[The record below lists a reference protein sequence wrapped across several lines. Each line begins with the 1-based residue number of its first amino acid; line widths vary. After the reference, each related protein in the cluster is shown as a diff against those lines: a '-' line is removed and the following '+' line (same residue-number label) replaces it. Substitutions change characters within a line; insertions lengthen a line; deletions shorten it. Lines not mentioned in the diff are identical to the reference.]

1 MVGQDPY
8 GSPSAIGARTTRPQD
23 LKWVADPNNARSYE
37 EMKQAASTVES
48 QVNQLKLVVHKA
60 LGGGDFDAALK
71 ARKELEGEW
80 WDTKEQMESH
90 KIVSYQ
96 QADVYIK
103 RAASRMSTHR
113 KWYATQNK
121 RANKTIEDALEELR
135 LASLVLQ
142 QKQTEEE
149 QSAEALAK
157 ASAELTKSVRAE
169 AAAVQRLR
177 ADLDPIVAAVTAEME
192 RLGTDLTRWS
202 ASRAGKTHVV
212 ATVEQRMDAPVA
224 TPVRR
229 DPAPPIVP
237 ASPAPQAARVAPDSA
252 PVEPQ
257 VIVKEVVKYVDR
269 IVEREV
275 PVERSVES
283 ADSDVER
290 RRLADDLRRVTA
302 RCAALDDECAD
313 ARAAHRR
320 DAAKLAE
327 QIESLRDALSR
338 ESTSVLKAE
347 AEKWRAM
354 YDAVRDDASNDSQAR
369 AEADALRMS
378 VQHAEDRHRRELM
391 LLGTEHGN
399 AYAALRKSVAAAEKR
414 CADLE
419 SQVEAAEKRCGEE
432 EKRRREADD
441 KRAELERQL
450 RLLQADTRT
459 NADRAMSSARDLM
472 DQLSSADARI
482 RVLQDQKEELAKKLA
497 EMEETNTKLLG
508 QNSGSDWRL
517 IAAEA
522 KLKQT
527 ADHLASEQQETSR
540 LNAEIDKLTEQVR
553 LARDTARASATNDLP
568 GVIAGLEAEIATLQK
583 KHQLALDQEKE
594 LAGAEAERVK
604 LLHEAEVRKLT
615 SLQEAE
621 QLRLTELDRRTA
633 ELLATEKEIRA
644 STEEEAKRLRADK
657 EALRE
662 ELSQIKDDL
671 RGAKAD
677 LTSLEKALRD
687 SVEQNEELRE
697 KNEELRAQKAKVQ
710 ERVVEVPGP
719 ERVVTKEVIKE
730 VEVPGPERIVT
741 KEVVKEVPVP
751 GPERVVTKEV
761 IKEVPVEGPERVV
774 TKEIIVEVP
783 TPTATPPASPA
794 PKTAAPA
801 PASPDPALVKQ
812 IEAQA
817 TKIGRLEAELA
828 AVEEAKRA
836 TEEER
841 ARALKDAELSKAAL
855 ESAKEAALAK
865 EKERADAEEA
875 AEKARAQQPVAQQP
889 VAEVASAA
897 PALAVMHASSQPVAQ
912 QPVAE
917 VASAAPA
924 LAVMHASSQP
934 VAQQPVAEVMHA
946 SSQPVAQEPV
956 AEAASAAPALAVMH
970 ASSRPQTPKQPTRP
984 STPGPGGLDDEQVEY
999 LRYQYSAA
1007 SDNLAVLALLVQE
1020 AAAQHLWVD
1029 GPGRDKKPLKFGQP
1043 HGPMARTA
1051 GRFIVN
1057 FIYPRA
1063 FVFLWWEVAMFVAAV
1078 WFACILGYAYFHGTG
1093 MGNHPAVLLSPFIPS
1108 FVALTARTYK
1118 YCRVDKET
1126 FSRDAPRFLIDA
1138 LHLAC
1143 FPLGFILIFCKLW
1156 DDQGDIPW
1164 WLVIFFPWLAMTRI
1178 LVETMHDVVV
1188 KMPLTEFGQLGYG
1201 ADGTAYEYAF
1211 SDPGNDDLDVVEA
1224 VGKSPSAARALDM
1237 DVVPPM
1243 PPPPPPPHPN
1253 ATPQLSASATS
1264 FTPGGGSRGGS
1275 RPGSRGRDFGSFLR
1289 TSRSNGHEQFTDIGG
1304 PGGGVAVSD
1313 EGVRMMNVPSPREYA
1328 AEGDQ
1333 RV

>member
-1 MVGQDPY
+1 MVGHDPY

-177 ADLDPIVAAVTAEME
+177 TDLDPIVHAVTDGME
-192 RLGTDLTRWS
+192 RLRTDLTRWS

-212 ATVEQRMDAPVA
+212 ATVEQRIDAPVA
-224 TPVRR
+224 TPVR
-229 DPAPPIVP
+229 DGPPPPIVP
-237 ASPAPQAARVAPDSA
+237 ASPAPQVARVTPHEMA

-275 PVERSVES
+275 PVERSIES
-283 ADSDVER
+283 ANKIDSAENVAER
-290 RRLADDLRRVTA
+290 KRLADDLRRVTA

-338 ESTSVLKAE
+338 ESASTSVLKAE

-399 AYAALRKSVAAAEKR
+399 AYAAMRKSVAAAEKR

-419 SQVEAAEKRCGEE
+419 SQVEAAERRFGEE

-527 ADHLASEQQETSR
+527 ADHLASEQQETAR

-583 KHQLALDQEKE
+583 KHKLALEQEKE
-594 LAGAEAERVK
+594 LAAAEAERVK

-687 SVEQNEELRE
+687 SVEQNNELRE

-719 ERVVTKEVIKE
+719 ERIVTKEVIKEVPVPGPERIVTKEVIKE

-741 KEVVKEVPVP
+741 KEVIKEVEVP
-751 GPERVVTKEV
+751 GPERIVTKEV

-794 PKTAAPA
+794 PKTAASPAPKTAA

-828 AVEEAKRA
+828 AAEDAKRASDDAKRA
-836 TEEER
+836 TEDAKREAEEER
-841 ARALKDAELSKAAL
+841 AKALKDAELSKAAL

-865 EKERADAEEA
+865 EKAEAQKAEA
-875 AEKARAQQPVAQQP
+875 QKAEAQQ
-889 VAEVASAA
+889 
-897 PALAVMHASSQPVAQ
+897 
-912 QPVAE
+912 
-917 VASAAPA
+917 
-924 LAVMHASSQP
+924 
-934 VAQQPVAEVMHA
+934 
-946 SSQPVAQEPV
+946 PV

-984 STPGPGGLDDEQVEY
+984 STPKGGLDDEQVEY
-999 LRYQYSAA
+999 LQYQYSAA

-1029 GPGRDKKPLKFGQP
+1029 GPRRDKKPLKFGQP

-1057 FIYPRA
+1057 FIHPRA

-1093 MGNHPAVLLSPFIPS
+1093 LGNHPAVLLSPFIPS
-1108 FVALTARTYK
+1108 MAALTARTYK
-1118 YCRVDKET
+1118 SLRVDQET

-1164 WLVIFFPWLAMTRI
+1164 WLAIFFPWLAMTRI

-1211 SDPGNDDLDVVEA
+1211 SAPADDDLDVVEV
-1224 VGKSPSAARALDM
+1224 VGKSPPPAARALDM

-1243 PPPPPPPHPN
+1243 PPPPPPPYPH

-1264 FTPGGGSRGGS
+1264 FTPGGGGSRGGS
-1275 RPGSRGRDFGSFLR
+1275 RPGSRGGDFGSFLR
-1289 TSRSNGHEQFTDIGG
+1289 SAQKEQFTDIGG

-1313 EGVRMMNVPSPREYA
+1313 EGVRMTNVPSPREYA
-1328 AEGDQ
+1328 AGGDQ

>member
-177 ADLDPIVAAVTAEME
+177 ADLNPIVAAVTAEME

-338 ESTSVLKAE
+338 ESASTSVLKAE

-399 AYAALRKSVAAAEKR
+399 AYGALRKSVAAAEKR

-697 KNEELRAQKAKVQ
+697 KNEELRTQKAKVQ

-889 VAEVASAA
+889 VAEV
-897 PALAVMHASSQPVAQ
+897 
-912 QPVAE
+912 
-917 VASAAPA
+917 
-924 LAVMHASSQP
+924 
-934 VAQQPVAEVMHA
+934 
-946 SSQPVAQEPV
+946 
-956 AEAASAAPALAVMH
+956 ASAAPALAVMH

>member
-1 MVGQDPY
+1 MVGHDPY

-338 ESTSVLKAE
+338 ESASTSVLKAE

-399 AYAALRKSVAAAEKR
+399 AYGALRKSVAAAEKR

-594 LAGAEAERVK
+594 LARAEAERVK

-889 VAEVASAA
+889 VAEV
-897 PALAVMHASSQPVAQ
+897 
-912 QPVAE
+912 
-917 VASAAPA
+917 
-924 LAVMHASSQP
+924 
-934 VAQQPVAEVMHA
+934 MHA

-984 STPGPGGLDDEQVEY
+984 STPGPGRLDDEQVEY

-1020 AAAQHLWVD
+1020 AAVQHLWVD
-1029 GPGRDKKPLKFGQP
+1029 GPRRDKKPLKFGQP

-1078 WFACILGYAYFHGTG
+1078 WFACILGYAYFHGDG
-1093 MGNHPAVLLSPFIPS
+1093 LGNHPAVLLSPFIPS
-1108 FVALTARTYK
+1108 IAALTARTYK
-1118 YCRVDKET
+1118 YCRVDQET

-1304 PGGGVAVSD
+1304 SGGGVAVSD

>member
-441 KRAELERQL
+441 KRAELESQL

-889 VAEVASAA
+889 VAEV
-897 PALAVMHASSQPVAQ
+897 
-912 QPVAE
+912 
-917 VASAAPA
+917 
-924 LAVMHASSQP
+924 
-934 VAQQPVAEVMHA
+934 MHA

-984 STPGPGGLDDEQVEY
+984 STPGPGRLDDEQVEY

>member
-169 AAAVQRLR
+169 AAAIQRLR

-224 TPVRR
+224 TPMRR

-338 ESTSVLKAE
+338 ESASTSVLKAE

-687 SVEQNEELRE
+687 SVEQNNELRE

-889 VAEVASAA
+889 VAEV
-897 PALAVMHASSQPVAQ
+897 
-912 QPVAE
+912 
-917 VASAAPA
+917 
-924 LAVMHASSQP
+924 
-934 VAQQPVAEVMHA
+934 
-946 SSQPVAQEPV
+946 
-956 AEAASAAPALAVMH
+956 ASAAPALAVMH

-1313 EGVRMMNVPSPREYA
+1313 EGVRMTNVPSPREYA

>member
-60 LGGGDFDAALK
+60 MGGGDFDAALK

-338 ESTSVLKAE
+338 ESASTSVLKAE

-889 VAEVASAA
+889 VAEV
-897 PALAVMHASSQPVAQ
+897 
-912 QPVAE
+912 
-917 VASAAPA
+917 
-924 LAVMHASSQP
+924 
-934 VAQQPVAEVMHA
+934 MHA

-1243 PPPPPPPHPN
+1243 PPPPHPPHPN

>member
-338 ESTSVLKAE
+338 ESASTSVLKAE

-399 AYAALRKSVAAAEKR
+399 AYGALRKSVAAAEKR

-889 VAEVASAA
+889 VAEV
-897 PALAVMHASSQPVAQ
+897 
-912 QPVAE
+912 
-917 VASAAPA
+917 
-924 LAVMHASSQP
+924 
-934 VAQQPVAEVMHA
+934 MHA

-984 STPGPGGLDDEQVEY
+984 STPGPGRLDDEQVEY

-1304 PGGGVAVSD
+1304 SGGGVAVSD

>member
-338 ESTSVLKAE
+338 ESASTSVLKAE

-897 PALAVMHASSQPVAQ
+897 PALAVMHASS
-912 QPVAE
+912 
-917 VASAAPA
+917 
-924 LAVMHASSQP
+924 
-934 VAQQPVAEVMHA
+934 
-946 SSQPVAQEPV
+946 
-956 AEAASAAPALAVMH
+956 
-970 ASSRPQTPKQPTRP
+970 RPQTPKQPTRP

>member
-338 ESTSVLKAE
+338 ESASTSVLKAE

-527 ADHLASEQQETSR
+527 ADHLASEQQETAR

-875 AEKARAQQPVAQQP
+875 AEKARAQ
-889 VAEVASAA
+889 
-897 PALAVMHASSQPVAQ
+897 
-912 QPVAE
+912 
-917 VASAAPA
+917 
-924 LAVMHASSQP
+924 QP

>member
-177 ADLDPIVAAVTAEME
+177 ADLNPIVAAVTAEME

-338 ESTSVLKAE
+338 ESASTSVLKAE

-399 AYAALRKSVAAAEKR
+399 AYGALRKSVAAAEKR

-697 KNEELRAQKAKVQ
+697 KNEELRTQKAKVQ

-889 VAEVASAA
+889 VAEV
-897 PALAVMHASSQPVAQ
+897 
-912 QPVAE
+912 
-917 VASAAPA
+917 
-924 LAVMHASSQP
+924 
-934 VAQQPVAEVMHA
+934 
-946 SSQPVAQEPV
+946 
-956 AEAASAAPALAVMH
+956 ASAAPALAVMH

-1313 EGVRMMNVPSPREYA
+1313 EGVRMTNVPSPREYA

>member
-338 ESTSVLKAE
+338 ESASTSVLKAE

-441 KRAELERQL
+441 TRAELERQL

-897 PALAVMHASSQPVAQ
+897 PALAVMHASSQP
-912 QPVAE
+912 
-917 VASAAPA
+917 
-924 LAVMHASSQP
+924 
-934 VAQQPVAEVMHA
+934 
-946 SSQPVAQEPV
+946 
-956 AEAASAAPALAVMH
+956 
-970 ASSRPQTPKQPTRP
+970 QTPKQPTRP

-1264 FTPGGGSRGGS
+1264 FTPGGGSRGAS

>member
-338 ESTSVLKAE
+338 ESASTSVLKAE

-897 PALAVMHASSQPVAQ
+897 PALAVMHASS
-912 QPVAE
+912 
-917 VASAAPA
+917 
-924 LAVMHASSQP
+924 
-934 VAQQPVAEVMHA
+934 
-946 SSQPVAQEPV
+946 
-956 AEAASAAPALAVMH
+956 
-970 ASSRPQTPKQPTRP
+970 RPQTPKQPTRP

-1313 EGVRMMNVPSPREYA
+1313 EGVRMTNVPSPREYA

>member
-338 ESTSVLKAE
+338 ESASTSVLKAE

-889 VAEVASAA
+889 VAEV
-897 PALAVMHASSQPVAQ
+897 
-912 QPVAE
+912 
-917 VASAAPA
+917 
-924 LAVMHASSQP
+924 
-934 VAQQPVAEVMHA
+934 MHA

-984 STPGPGGLDDEQVEY
+984 STPGPGRLDDEQVEY

>member
-60 LGGGDFDAALK
+60 MGGGDFDAALK

-338 ESTSVLKAE
+338 ESASTSVLKAE

-889 VAEVASAA
+889 VAEV
-897 PALAVMHASSQPVAQ
+897 
-912 QPVAE
+912 
-917 VASAAPA
+917 
-924 LAVMHASSQP
+924 
-934 VAQQPVAEVMHA
+934 MHA

-984 STPGPGGLDDEQVEY
+984 STPKPGLDDEQVEY

>member
-1 MVGQDPY
+1 M
-8 GSPSAIGARTTRPQD
+8 
-23 LKWVADPNNARSYE
+23 
-37 EMKQAASTVES
+37 
-48 QVNQLKLVVHKA
+48 
-60 LGGGDFDAALK
+60 
-71 ARKELEGEW
+71 
-80 WDTKEQMESH
+80 
-90 KIVSYQ
+90 
-96 QADVYIK
+96 
-103 RAASRMSTHR
+103 
-113 KWYATQNK
+113 
-121 RANKTIEDALEELR
+121 
-135 LASLVLQ
+135 
-142 QKQTEEE
+142 
-149 QSAEALAK
+149 
-157 ASAELTKSVRAE
+157 
-169 AAAVQRLR
+169 
-177 ADLDPIVAAVTAEME
+177 
-192 RLGTDLTRWS
+192 
-202 ASRAGKTHVV
+202 
-212 ATVEQRMDAPVA
+212 
-224 TPVRR
+224 
-229 DPAPPIVP
+229 
-237 ASPAPQAARVAPDSA
+237 
-252 PVEPQ
+252 
-257 VIVKEVVKYVDR
+257 VKYVDR

-283 ADSDVER
+283 ADPDVER

-338 ESTSVLKAE
+338 ESASTSVLKAE

-594 LAGAEAERVK
+594 LAGAEAERATAHG
-604 LLHEAEVRKLT
+604 LRLRKLT

-662 ELSQIKDDL
+662 ELLQIKDDL

-719 ERVVTKEVIKE
+719 ECVVTKEVIKE

-875 AEKARAQQPVAQQP
+875 AEKARAQQPVAQEP
-889 VAEVASAA
+889 VAEAASAA

-917 VASAAPA
+917 VTSAAPA
-924 LAVMHASSQP
+924 LAARHASSQP

-956 AEAASAAPALAVMH
+956 AEAARGARWPSCTPAAGRRRPSSPPGRAPLGRAGWTTSRSSTSGTSTARRATTSRCWRCSYRKPRRSTCGWTARDGIRSPSSLANPTARWREPPGGSSSTSSTPGRSCFSGGRLPCSSPRFGLRASSATRIFTAPEWATTRRCCCRR
-970 ASSRPQTPKQPTRP
+970 SSRPSWRSP
-984 STPGPGGLDDEQVEY
+984 
-999 LRYQYSAA
+999 
-1007 SDNLAVLALLVQE
+1007 
-1020 AAAQHLWVD
+1020 
-1029 GPGRDKKPLKFGQP
+1029 PGR
-1043 HGPMARTA
+1043 TSIA
-1051 GRFIVN
+1051 GLIRRRSV
-1057 FIYPRA
+1057 
-1063 FVFLWWEVAMFVAAV
+1063 
-1078 WFACILGYAYFHGTG
+1078 GT
-1093 MGNHPAVLLSPFIPS
+1093 
-1108 FVALTARTYK
+1108 
-1118 YCRVDKET
+1118 
-1126 FSRDAPRFLIDA
+1126 
-1138 LHLAC
+1138 
-1143 FPLGFILIFCKLW
+1143 
-1156 DDQGDIPW
+1156 
-1164 WLVIFFPWLAMTRI
+1164 
-1178 LVETMHDVVV
+1178 
-1188 KMPLTEFGQLGYG
+1188 
-1201 ADGTAYEYAF
+1201 
-1211 SDPGNDDLDVVEA
+1211 
-1224 VGKSPSAARALDM
+1224 
-1237 DVVPPM
+1237 
-1243 PPPPPPPHPN
+1243 
-1253 ATPQLSASATS
+1253 
-1264 FTPGGGSRGGS
+1264 
-1275 RPGSRGRDFGSFLR
+1275 RPGSSSTPC
-1289 TSRSNGHEQFTDIGG
+1289 TSRAS
-1304 PGGGVAVSD
+1304 
-1313 EGVRMMNVPSPREYA
+1313 PS
-1328 AEGDQ
+1328 GSS
-1333 RV
+1333 

>member
-1 MVGQDPY
+1 MVGHDPY

-177 ADLDPIVAAVTAEME
+177 TDLDPIVHAVTDGME
-192 RLGTDLTRWS
+192 RLRTDLTRWS

-212 ATVEQRMDAPVA
+212 ATVEQRIDAPVA
-224 TPVRR
+224 TPVR
-229 DPAPPIVP
+229 DGPPPPIVP
-237 ASPAPQAARVAPDSA
+237 ASPAPQVARVTPHEMA

-275 PVERSVES
+275 PVERSIES
-283 ADSDVER
+283 ANKIDSADVAAR
-290 RRLADDLRRVTA
+290 KRLADDLRRVTA

-313 ARAAHRR
+313 VRAAHSR

-338 ESTSVLKAE
+338 ESASTSVLKAE

-399 AYAALRKSVAAAEKR
+399 AYAAMRKSVAAAEKR

-419 SQVEAAEKRCGEE
+419 SQVEAAERRFGEE

-527 ADHLASEQQETSR
+527 ADHLASEQQETAR

-583 KHQLALDQEKE
+583 KHKLALEQEKE
-594 LAGAEAERVK
+594 LAAAEAERVK

-687 SVEQNEELRE
+687 SVEQNNELRE

-719 ERVVTKEVIKE
+719 ERIVTKEVIKEVPVPGPERIVTKEVIKE

-741 KEVVKEVPVP
+741 KEVIKEVEVP
-751 GPERVVTKEV
+751 GPERIVTKEV

-794 PKTAAPA
+794 PKTAAAA

-828 AVEEAKRA
+828 AAEDAKRASDDAKRA
-836 TEEER
+836 TEDAKREAEEER
-841 ARALKDAELSKAAL
+841 AKALKDAELSKAAL

-865 EKERADAEEA
+865 EKLRLRRLRLRRLRLSSRWRRRPPRRPRWPSCTPAAGRRRPSSPPGRAPPRAGWTTSRLSIFSTST
-875 AEKARAQQPVAQQP
+875 ARRATTSRCWRCSCRKPRRSTCGWTARDGTRSP
-889 VAEVASAA
+889 SSLGSPTARWREPPGGSSSTSST
-897 PALAVMHASSQPVAQ
+897 PGRSCFSGGRLPCSSPRFGLRASSATRIFT
-912 QPVAE
+912 
-917 VASAAPA
+917 APDWA
-924 LAVMHASSQP
+924 TTRRCCCRR
-934 VAQQPVAEVMHA
+934 
-946 SSQPVAQEPV
+946 
-956 AEAASAAPALAVMH
+956 
-970 ASSRPQTPKQPTRP
+970 SSRPSRRSP
-984 STPGPGGLDDEQVEY
+984 
-999 LRYQYSAA
+999 
-1007 SDNLAVLALLVQE
+1007 
-1020 AAAQHLWVD
+1020 
-1029 GPGRDKKPLKFGQP
+1029 PGRTS
-1043 HGPMARTA
+1043 TA
-1051 GRFIVN
+1051 GLTRRRSV
-1057 FIYPRA
+1057 
-1063 FVFLWWEVAMFVAAV
+1063 
-1078 WFACILGYAYFHGTG
+1078 GT
-1093 MGNHPAVLLSPFIPS
+1093 
-1108 FVALTARTYK
+1108 
-1118 YCRVDKET
+1118 
-1126 FSRDAPRFLIDA
+1126 
-1138 LHLAC
+1138 
-1143 FPLGFILIFCKLW
+1143 
-1156 DDQGDIPW
+1156 
-1164 WLVIFFPWLAMTRI
+1164 
-1178 LVETMHDVVV
+1178 
-1188 KMPLTEFGQLGYG
+1188 
-1201 ADGTAYEYAF
+1201 
-1211 SDPGNDDLDVVEA
+1211 
-1224 VGKSPSAARALDM
+1224 
-1237 DVVPPM
+1237 
-1243 PPPPPPPHPN
+1243 
-1253 ATPQLSASATS
+1253 
-1264 FTPGGGSRGGS
+1264 
-1275 RPGSRGRDFGSFLR
+1275 RPGSSSTPC
-1289 TSRSNGHEQFTDIGG
+1289 TSRASLSG
-1304 PGGGVAVSD
+1304 S
-1313 EGVRMMNVPSPREYA
+1313 S
-1328 AEGDQ
+1328 
-1333 RV
+1333 

>member
-1 MVGQDPY
+1 MVGHDPY

-149 QSAEALAK
+149 QSAEQLAK

-177 ADLDPIVAAVTAEME
+177 ADLDPIVAAVTSDME
-192 RLGTDLTRWS
+192 RLRTDLTRWS
-202 ASRAGKTHVV
+202 SARAGKTHVV
-212 ATVEQRMDAPVA
+212 ATVEQRIDAPVA
-224 TPVRR
+224 TPVR
-229 DPAPPIVP
+229 DGPPPPIVP
-237 ASPAPQAARVAPDSA
+237 ASPAPQVAAQGIPHSAP

-275 PVERSVES
+275 PVESARSIDS
-283 ADSDVER
+283 AADVER

-313 ARAAHRR
+313 VRAAHRR

-338 ESTSVLKAE
+338 ESASTSVLKAE

-419 SQVEAAEKRCGEE
+419 SQVEAAEKRCGTE

-482 RVLQDQKEELAKKLA
+482 RVLQEQKEELAKKLA

-527 ADHLASEQQETSR
+527 ADHLASEQQETAR

-583 KHQLALDQEKE
+583 KHKLALDQEKE
-594 LAGAEAERVK
+594 LAAAEAERVK

-687 SVEQNEELRE
+687 SVEQNNELRE

-719 ERVVTKEVIKE
+719 ERIVTKEVIKEIEVPGPERVVTKEVIKEVPVPGPERIVTKEIIKE

-741 KEVVKEVPVP
+741 KEI
-751 GPERVVTKEV
+751 

-817 TKIGRLEAELA
+817 TKIGRLEAEVA
-828 AVEEAKRA
+828 AAEDAKRATEDAKRAAEEAKRA
-836 TEEER
+836 AEEER
-841 ARALKDAELSKAAL
+841 AKALKDAELSKAAL

-865 EKERADAEEA
+865 EKERADAEA
-875 AEKARAQQPVAQQP
+875 AEKSKAQQ
-889 VAEVASAA
+889 
-897 PALAVMHASSQPVAQ
+897 
-912 QPVAE
+912 
-917 VASAAPA
+917 
-924 LAVMHASSQP
+924 
-934 VAQQPVAEVMHA
+934 
-946 SSQPVAQEPV
+946 PV

-984 STPGPGGLDDEQVEY
+984 STPKPGLDDEQVEY
-999 LRYQYSAA
+999 LQYQYSAA

-1020 AAAQHLWVD
+1020 AAVQHLWVD
-1029 GPGRDKKPLKFGQP
+1029 GPRRDKKPLKFGQP

-1078 WFACILGYAYFHGTG
+1078 WFACILGYAYFHGDG
-1093 MGNHPAVLLSPFIPS
+1093 LGNHPAVLLSPFIPS
-1108 FVALTARTYK
+1108 IAALTARTYK
-1118 YCRVDKET
+1118 YCRVDQET

-1164 WLVIFFPWLAMTRI
+1164 WLAIFFPWLAMTRI

-1243 PPPPPPPHPN
+1243 PPPPPPPYPD
-1253 ATPQLSASATS
+1253 ATPQLSASAS
-1264 FTPGGGSRGGS
+1264 AFTPGGGSRGGS
-1275 RPGSRGRDFGSFLR
+1275 RPGSRGGDFGSFLR
-1289 TSRSNGHEQFTDIGG
+1289 TSRSNGQEQFTDIGG

-1313 EGVRMMNVPSPREYA
+1313 EGVRMTNVPSPREYA
-1328 AEGDQ
+1328 AGGDQ